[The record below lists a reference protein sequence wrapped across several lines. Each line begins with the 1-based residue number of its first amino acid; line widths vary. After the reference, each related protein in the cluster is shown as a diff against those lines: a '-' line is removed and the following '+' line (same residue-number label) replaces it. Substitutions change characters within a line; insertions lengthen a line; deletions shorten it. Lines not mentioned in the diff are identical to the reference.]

1 MIQFIRDKTTSIV
14 TKIFLVLLAL
24 SFSLWGAEGFVRR
37 FTGDPVVLTVGE
49 HDARLQQVSVAY
61 KRTLDAIRRQSGAEL
76 NPMLRRVVMEQT
88 LAQLTQELAAAQ
100 LAEDLQVPVARATL
114 RREIAATPIFQNEAG
129 QFDPVQFQTALRQI
143 GLSEADLLERL
154 ATEHAVR
161 GLWQA
166 VLEGVPTP
174 APLVA
179 AVAQQATEQRQIAF
193 VTVPVTPEAV
203 AVTEDALKTYHTNN
217 TRAFMTPEQRTVDL
231 VRIDPAG
238 LAKTLKVTEADVVA
252 YYESHTAQFSVPEQR
267 RVAQL
272 VLSSRAEADRALA
285 LVQDGRTLAEIP
297 AQLKEARFVDLGMVK
312 RENLLKELVEPA
324 FGAAKGKVAGPV
336 ESALGWHLIAVN
348 DITPGAT
355 NTLDAVRAEIEKT
368 LADSRAYDQAVS
380 AVNAIEDAIFNGE
393 PLRQAAEEQGLKVE
407 TLQNLTL
414 AAQAG
419 DPALLSD
426 TPKLR
431 QDIFKAVLNE
441 PAAFTELADGSMVT
455 FAVTGIVPPREQTFA
470 EARPAIETAY
480 RAEQARATAS
490 KRADDIAAA
499 VGTGTAFD
507 AAAKELKIKL
517 TAFAGR
523 AETVA
528 DLPASALDKAF
539 AAPVGQPITDATE
552 SGEIVAV
559 SVAARQRPGL
569 TATDTEQA
577 TAAAKQAV
585 SESLRG
591 EFNAALEAALQQRY
605 PVKRNEK
612 ALARLLAE

>member
-49 HDARLQQVSVAY
+49 REARLQQVSVAY
-61 KRTLDAIRRQSGAEL
+61 KRTLESIRRQSGAEL

-143 GLSEADLLERL
+143 GLSEADLLDRL

-174 APLVA
+174 EPLVA

-193 VTVPVTPEAV
+193 VTVPVTPAAV
-203 AVTEDALKTYHTNN
+203 QVTEDALKTYHTNN
-217 TRAFMTPEQRTVDL
+217 ARTFMTPEQRTVEL
-231 VRIDPAG
+231 VRIDPAV
-238 LAKTLKVTEADVVA
+238 LARALKVSEADVAA
-252 YYESHTAQFSVPEQR
+252 YYQTHMAQFSVPEQR
-267 RVAQL
+267 KVAQL
-272 VLSSRAEADRALA
+272 VLSSRADADRALA
-285 LVQDGRTLAEIP
+285 LVQEGKTLAGIP
-297 AQLKEARFVDLGMVK
+297 ALLKGARFVDLGMVK
-312 RENLLKELVEPA
+312 REDLLKELAEPA
-324 FGAAKGKVAGPV
+324 FGVVKGKVAGPV
-336 ESALGWHLIAVN
+336 ESALGWHLIAVS

-355 NTLDAVRAEIEKT
+355 KPLDAVRAEIENT

-393 PLRQAAEEQGLKVE
+393 PLRQAAEEQGPKVE

-414 AAQAG
+414 APQTG
-419 DPALLSD
+419 DPAVLSD
-426 TPKLR
+426 NSKLR
-431 QDIFKAVLNE
+431 QDMFKAVLNE
-441 PAAFTELADGSMVT
+441 PAAFTELADSSMVT

-470 EARPAIETAY
+470 EARTAIEQAY
-480 RAEQARATAS
+480 RTEQARTTAS

-507 AAAKELKIKL
+507 VAAKGLKITL

-528 DLPASALDKAF
+528 DLPASALDKLF
-539 AAPVGQPITDATE
+539 AAPVGQPITDTTE
-552 SGEIVAV
+552 TGEIVAV
-559 SVAARQRPGL
+559 SVAARQRPGQ
-569 TATDTEQA
+569 TATDAEQA

-591 EFNAALEAALQQRY
+591 EFNAALEAALQQRHA
-605 PVKRNEK
+605 VKRNEK